1 MPTSPMILLI
11 LEQLQAILREWP
23 AEAYFVGGCVRDL
36 LLGRPLHDVDLV
48 VAGDAPTLARAAART
63 FRAAFVLLDNENGI
77 ARVVLRGPE
86 GSPGDTVDFARMR
99 GSNLAE
105 DLAAR
110 DLTINA
116 MAMTPP
122 SFVRFVRGETDL
134 PEVID
139 PCGGQRDLRA
149 GLLRAVSPRSLYDDP
164 LRTMRVVRF
173 AGELG
178 FAVDPETA
186 SWVRQTAALLAQVSG
201 ERTRDELFR
210 LLACAQAAPYL
221 PLLDDLGLLPHVL
234 PELEQARDKP
244 GLPHLWERVCAL
256 EWLASGLGVFSAE
269 RRKEPLWRPAA
280 LSVRSDL
287 PFSLPHA
294 AQLQLYLQERV
305 AGDRTRLV
313 LLKLA
318 ALLLPAGPAPSDGT
332 AARQAGQRLRLSA
345 REAQALGTAVA
356 IAASPVLRAS
366 GPVSPRD
373 IYRFYR
379 DGGDMA
385 LGALLLALAED
396 LARAG
401 PALER
406 GWWEERVQGVACI
419 VAARFERPDEVI
431 DPPRLVDG
439 GELMQ
444 MLGLPPGPLIGD
456 LLEGIREA
464 QAAGEVWN
472 RDQALAWARRALE
485 RQG

>member
-1 MPTSPMILLI
+1 MPTSSMILLI
-11 LEQLQAILREWP
+11 LEQLQKILQEWP

-36 LLGRPLHDVDLV
+36 LLGRPLHDLDLV
-48 VAGDAPTLARAAART
+48 AAGDAPTLARAVARA
-63 FRAAFVLLDNENGI
+63 FHAAFVLLDEENGI

-86 GSPGDTVDFARMR
+86 GSLGDTVDFARMR
-99 GSNLAE
+99 GDSLLE
-105 DLAAR
+105 DLRAR

-122 SFVRFVRGETDL
+122 PFVRFVRGETDL
-134 PEVID
+134 PEIID

-164 LRTMRVVRF
+164 LRSMRVVRF

-186 SWVRQTAALLAQVSG
+186 SWVRQTAALLAQVSW
-201 ERTRDELFR
+201 ERLRDELFR
-210 LLACAQAAPYL
+210 LLACAHAAPYL

-234 PELEQARDKP
+234 PELEQARDEP

-256 EWLASGLGVFSAE
+256 EWLAAGLEVSFAA
-269 RRKEPLWRPAA
+269 RREEALWRPAA
-280 LSVRSDL
+280 LSVHSDL
-287 PFSLPHA
+287 PFSLPYA
-294 AQLQLYLQERV
+294 AQLQRYLRERV
-305 AGDRTRLV
+305 AGDRTRLA

-318 ALLLPAGPAPSDGT
+318 ALLLPSAPTAADG
-332 AARQAGQRLRLSA
+332 AVARQAGQRLRLSA
-345 REAQALGTAVA
+345 REVQALGTAVA
-356 IAASPVLRAS
+356 IAASPVLGAS
-366 GPVSPRD
+366 ASSRD

-385 LGALLLALAED
+385 LGGLLLALAED

-406 GWWEERVQGVACI
+406 GWWEERVQGIAHI
-419 VAARFERPDEVI
+419 LAARFERTDEVI

-439 GELMQ
+439 GELMR
-444 MLGLPPGPLIGD
+444 MLGLPPGPLVGD

-464 QAAGEVWN
+464 QAAGEVRN